1 MPSVGW
7 QDAVLYEE
15 MKIKQT
21 KTNTNK
27 KDYED

>member
-27 KDYED
+27 KGL